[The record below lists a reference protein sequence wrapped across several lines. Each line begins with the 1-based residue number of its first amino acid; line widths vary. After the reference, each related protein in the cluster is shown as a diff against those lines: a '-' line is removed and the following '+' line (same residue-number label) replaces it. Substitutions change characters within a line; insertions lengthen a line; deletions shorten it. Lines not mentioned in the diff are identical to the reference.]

1 MYGFSRKELLD
12 AHKPHCLGTSKRP
25 EKIVMPE
32 PGATVEFKNYRK
44 QLQTPFAIY
53 ADFESLLVPIQ
64 GAPMDPEKSTT
75 RQTHIHK
82 ACSYCYIVVR
92 SDGKSKKPVSYRGP
106 NAAEKLLE
114 DLQKEAKEL
123 VESLKIHKRAI
134 IDVKVRQEYNEA
146 TICYL

>member
-1 MYGFSRKELLD
+1 MQNERKKTCLYGFSRKELLD
-12 AHKPHCLGTSKRP
+12 AHKPYCEGISKRA

-32 PGATVEFKNYRK
+32 PGTTVEFKNYHK
-44 QLQTPFAIY
+44 QLQTPFVIY

-92 SDGKSKKPVSYRGP
+92 SVSYRGP

-123 VESLKIHKRAI
+123 VESLKIPKRAI
-134 IDVKVRQEYNEA
+134 IDVKVRKEYNEA
-146 TICYL
+146 TNL